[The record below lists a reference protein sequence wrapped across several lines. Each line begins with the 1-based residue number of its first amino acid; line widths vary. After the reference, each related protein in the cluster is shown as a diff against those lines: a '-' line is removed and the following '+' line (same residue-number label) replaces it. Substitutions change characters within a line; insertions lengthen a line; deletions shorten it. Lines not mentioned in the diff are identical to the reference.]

1 MIKVRYILLTLIV
14 LFLSACTSSSIG
26 KNVAENKVAKT
37 SSLSKQINNTTNN
50 IGGLTEAN
58 SKIQNSSSSQ
68 NINNK
73 VSKKIIVIDPG
84 HADKANLQKEQL
96 ASGSTEMKIKDGGGA
111 EGIVT
116 KTPEYI
122 VNMAISMKLRDV
134 LQKRDYTVIMTK
146 TSNSVSL
153 GNIERAEIG
162 NKAKA
167 DLEIRIHADSSDDTR
182 VTGAS
187 MLVPAQINSNTS
199 KIYSISKKYGTKILN
214 IYCNE
219 MKLENRGVVEHSDM
233 TGFNWSKV
241 PVVLIEVGFLS
252 NPSED
257 KLLSNISYENKIANA
272 LADGICNAVN

>member
-26 KNVAENKVAKT
+26 KNVSENKVAKT
-37 SSLSKQINNTTNN
+37 SGLSKQINSTINN
-50 IGGLTEAN
+50 IEGLTEAN
-58 SKIQNSSSSQ
+58 NKIQDSSKDS
-68 NINNK
+68 NNK
-73 VSKKIIVIDPG
+73 VSRKVIVIDPG

-96 ASGSTEMKIKDGGGA
+96 APGSTEMKIKDGGGA

-122 VNMAISMKLRDV
+122 VNMAISMKLRDI
-134 LQKRDYTVIMTK
+134 LQKREYTVIMTK

-167 DLEIRIHADSSDDTR
+167 DLVIRIHADSSDDTK

-187 MLVPAQINSNTS
+187 MLVPAPINSNTS
-199 KIYSISKKYGTKILN
+199 EIYSISKKYGTEILN

-272 LADGICNAVN
+272 LADGIYNALN

>member
-1 MIKVRYILLTLIV
+1 MIKVRYFLLPFIV

-26 KNVAENKVAKT
+26 KNVSENKVAKT
-37 SSLSKQINNTTNN
+37 SGLSKQINSTTNN
-50 IGGLTEAN
+50 IEGLTEAN
-58 SKIQNSSSSQ
+58 NKIQDSSKGS
-68 NINNK
+68 NNK
-73 VSKKIIVIDPG
+73 VSRKVIVIDPG

-96 ASGSTEMKIKDGGGA
+96 APGSTEMKIKDGGGA

-122 VNMAISMKLRDV
+122 VNMAISMKLRDI
-134 LQKRDYTVIMTK
+134 LQKREYTVIMTK

-167 DLEIRIHADSSDDTR
+167 DLVIRIHADSSDDTK

-187 MLVPAQINSNTS
+187 MLVPAPINSNTS
-199 KIYSISKKYGTKILN
+199 EIYSISKKYGTEILN

-272 LADGICNAVN
+272 LADGIYNALN